1 MSNRPDD
8 DIEIIPPSRAVQT
21 RPSANRGLAEVRHST
36 PPRANPGG
44 ILSSMPMRWEANA
57 QAKTYAAF
65 ARRTSA
71 ERALVEAD
79 TELGESLIKNVRMR
93 HRFAELPEI
102 LATDRTKRQVQRNEE
117 LRELRHQV
125 EMAETRRM
133 QELAIADT
141 SLTDART
148 GLMQARERLTVA
160 QTGLLDAEQ
169 ALMAQRDHG
178 GRYHELGWKQKNG
191 ERELY
196 IEEQEA
202 VLSEHRKRA
211 GRSTQ
216 DELQHAS
223 DSELLQRRAEMN
235 ADGHDTRAVDD
246 VLARRSVATRR

>member
-1 MSNRPDD
+1 MSNRSDD
-8 DIEIIPPSRAVQT
+8 HIEIIPPSRTIQT
-21 RPSANRGLAEVRHST
+21 RPAGSRDLAEVRHST

-44 ILSSMPMRWEANA
+44 ILSSMPIRWEANA
-57 QAKTYAAF
+57 QAKTYDAF
-65 ARRTSA
+65 ARRTVA

-102 LATDRTKRQVQRNEE
+102 LATDRTRRQIQRNEE
-117 LRELRHQV
+117 LRDLRHQI
-125 EMAETRRM
+125 EMAEARRM
-133 QELAIADT
+133 QELAVADM
-141 SLTDART
+141 SLADART
-148 GLMQARERLTVA
+148 GLTHARERLTVA
-160 QTGLLDAEQ
+160 QTSLLNAEQ
-169 ALMAQRDHG
+169 AFQAQRDHG

-202 VLSEHRKRA
+202 VLIEHRKRA
-211 GRSTQ
+211 GRTAQ

-223 DSELLQRRAEMN
+223 DNELLQRRAEMN
-235 ADGHDTRAVDD
+235 ADGHDTRSVDD